1 MKRLF
6 QCALSLAF
14 VAVLAT
20 GCDDPTS
27 TQLDIDAQFAR
38 GGNGVVAMA
47 TGSGVRTGSIRHF
60 QFSAIEKAN
69 GSVSG
74 QFNLTFEGPGNTHI
88 RGEIVCIRVDGSRA
102 WIGNKITSSGN
113 PVLVGNQG
121 GFDVE
126 DNGEGQGST
135 DRLSRTFVDG
145 APDGGLAQDVCDGA
159 TFIEFDA
166 VDIDKG
172 NIQVH

>member
-47 TGSGVRTGSIRHF
+47 TGSRVRAGSIRHF

-74 QFNLTFEGPGNTHI
+74 QFNLTFEGPGNTHVH
-88 RGEIVCIRVDGSRA
+88 GEIVCIASTEAGPGSAIRSRA
-102 WIGNKITSSGN
+102 RATPCSSETRAASTSKTMAR
-113 PVLVGNQG
+113 
-121 GFDVE
+121 DR
-126 DNGEGQGST
+126 GQ
-135 DRLSRTFVDG
+135 LI
-145 APDGGLAQDVCDGA
+145 A
-159 TFIEFDA
+159 
-166 VDIDKG
+166 
-172 NIQVH
+172 

>member
-1 MKRLF
+1 LKRLF

-27 TQLDIDAQFAR
+27 TQLEIDAQFAR
-38 GGNGVVAMA
+38 GENGVVAMA
-47 TGSGVRTGSIRHF
+47 TGSGVRAGSIRHF

-121 GFDVE
+121 GLLRRRQWRGTGV
-126 DNGEGQGST
+126 N
-135 DRLSRTFVDG
+135 
-145 APDGGLAQDVCDGA
+145 
-159 TFIEFDA
+159 
-166 VDIDKG
+166 
-172 NIQVH
+172 

>member
-38 GGNGVVAMA
+38 GGNGVVTMA

-69 GSVSG
+69 GSVAG

-121 GFDVE
+121 GLLRRRQWRGTGV
-126 DNGEGQGST
+126 N
-135 DRLSRTFVDG
+135 
-145 APDGGLAQDVCDGA
+145 
-159 TFIEFDA
+159 
-166 VDIDKG
+166 
-172 NIQVH
+172 